1 MRNLHI
7 KKREAVF
14 SVPTAF
20 VDRYMASADERA
32 VKVYLYLL
40 CHFNDADLTLESVA
54 GALGTTS
61 EKVVKALKYWNEEAV
76 VLYSDSDDSCGV
88 EFLPLDELSIPAN
101 DKTDDSPAEEKSSF
115 TVPPKYLVKD
125 INAALKS
132 DKNVRD
138 MFLIAEQLL
147 GKPLNHNDMKTMYSF
162 YDWLK
167 MPVDVIVM
175 LLEHCTSIKKM
186 DLRYIEKVAIT
197 WADNGI
203 DNFEKANVY
212 IKGQA
217 KLARTEK
224 KVKRIL
230 QISGR
235 DLTELET
242 KFVRAWIQD
251 YKATESNIKEAYE
264 ITVINTGKLNFK
276 YMDAVLKNLGK
287 ESTEKQS
294 TPKKKTGFNNY
305 TGDDNLSEF
314 EKKMFARRMG
324 TSEK

>member
-1 MRNLHI
+1 MRSLHI

-14 SVPTAF
+14 SVPTVF
-20 VDRYMASADERA
+20 VDRYMPSADEGA
-32 VKVYLYLL
+32 IKVYLYLL
-40 CHFNDADLTLESVA
+40 CHYNDANLTLESVA
-54 GALGTTS
+54 DGLGMTDA
-61 EKVVKALKYWNEEAV
+61 KVTKALKYWHGES
-76 VLYSDSDDSCGV
+76 VLNFADADGSCCV
-88 EFLPLDELSIPAN
+88 EFLPLESEISPSLAE
-101 DKTDDSPAEEKSSF
+101 DKLTEEKSEHAAA
-115 TVPPKYLVKD
+115 PKYLVKD

-147 GKPLNHNDMKTMYSF
+147 GKPLNHNDMKIMYSF

-167 MPVDVIVM
+167 LPVDVIIM
-175 LLEHCTSIKKM
+175 LLEHCTSIKKI

-217 KLARTEK
+217 KLARMEK

-242 KFVRAWIQD
+242 KFVRIWLQE
-251 YKATESNIKEAYE
+251 YKATEANIKEAYE
-264 ITVINTGKLNFK
+264 ITVINTGKMNFK

-287 ESTEKQS
+287 ESVEKKS
-294 TPKKKTGFNNY
+294 APKKKTGFNNF
-305 TGDDNLSEF
+305 TGDDNISDF
-314 EKKMFARRMG
+314 EKKMIARRMSG
-324 TSEK
+324 ADK

>member
-7 KKREAVF
+7 KNKEAVF

-20 VDRYMASADERA
+20 VDRYMVSADEEA
-32 VKVYLYLL
+32 IKVYLYLL
-40 CHFNDADLTLESVA
+40 CHFNDADLTMESVSKC
-54 GALGTTS
+54 LGLTDA
-61 EKVVKALKYWNEEAV
+61 EVVKALNYWNSVSVISFENT
-76 VLYSDSDDSCGV
+76 DSSCCV
-88 EFLPLDELSIPAN
+88 EFLPLVLEETFVSE
-101 DKTDDSPAEEKSSF
+101 DKPSEGVSAYTE
-115 TVPPKYLVKD
+115 PPKYLVKD
-125 INAALKS
+125 INTALKN

-147 GKPLNHNDMKTMYSF
+147 GKPLNHNDMKIMYSF

-167 MPVDVIVM
+167 LPIDVIVM
-175 LLEHCTSIKKM
+175 LLEHCTSIRKM

-203 DNFEKANVY
+203 DDFEKANVY

-217 KLARTEK
+217 KLARAEK

-242 KFVRAWIQD
+242 KFVRTWLQE

-264 ITVINTGKLNFK
+264 ITIINTGKMNFK

-287 ESTEKQS
+287 EAADKKTA
-294 TPKKKTGFNNY
+294 PKKKTNFNNFS
-305 TGDDNLSEF
+305 GDDNMNEF
-314 EKKMFARRMG
+314 EKKMIARRMSG
-324 TSEK
+324 GDK

>member
-1 MRNLHI
+1 MKSLHI
-7 KKREAVF
+7 KKKEAVF

-20 VDRYMASADERA
+20 VDRYMSSADEVA

-40 CHFNDADLTLESVA
+40 CHFDDANLTLENIAVS
-54 GALGTTS
+54 LGITDA
-61 EKVVKALKYWNEEAV
+61 KVTKALKYWHEQSVINFA
-76 VLYSDSDDSCGV
+76 DADGSCSV
-88 EFLPLDELSIPAN
+88 EFMPLDADAPIALADE
-101 DKTDDSPAEEKSSF
+101 KPAEEKSAF
-115 TVPPKYLVKD
+115 TEPPKYLVKD

-132 DKNVRD
+132 DKSVRD

-147 GKPLNHNDMKTMYSF
+147 GKPLNHNDMKIMYSF

-167 MPVDVIVM
+167 LPVDVIVM
-175 LLEHCTSIKKM
+175 LLEHCTSIKKL

-242 KFVRAWIQD
+242 EFVRTWLQE
-251 YKATESNIKEAYE
+251 YKVTEAKIKEAYE
-264 ITVINTGKLNFK
+264 ITVINTGKMNFK

-287 ESTEKQS
+287 ESTDKQKV
-294 TPKKKTGFNNY
+294 PKKKTGFNNF
-305 TGDDNLSEF
+305 TGDDNISDF
-314 EKKMFARRMG
+314 EKKMIARRMNG
-324 TSEK
+324 AQS

>member
-7 KKREAVF
+7 KNKEAVF

-20 VDRYMASADERA
+20 VDRYMASADEKA
-32 VKVYLYLL
+32 IKVYLYLL
-40 CHFNDADLTLESVA
+40 CHFNDADLTLESVSA
-54 GALGTTS
+54 GLGIDEADVIKALG
-61 EKVVKALKYWNEEAV
+61 YWNGVSVISFEDAGG
-76 VLYSDSDDSCGV
+76 SFCV
-88 EFLPLDELSIPAN
+88 EFLPLVDDVPSVSVEDA
-101 DKTDDSPAEEKSSF
+101 DKSAEEVSVHN
-115 TVPPKYLVKD
+115 VPPKYLVKD
-125 INAALKS
+125 INTALKS

-147 GKPLNHNDMKTMYSF
+147 GKPLNHNDMKIMYSF

-167 MPVDVIVM
+167 LPIDVIVM

-203 DNFEKANVY
+203 DDFEKANVY

-217 KLARTEK
+217 KLARAEK

-242 KFVRAWIQD
+242 KFVRTWLQE
-251 YKATESNIKEAYE
+251 YKATEANIKEAYE
-264 ITVINTGKLNFK
+264 ITIINTGKMNFK

-287 ESTEKQS
+287 ETADKKSA
-294 TPKKKTGFNNY
+294 PKKKTNFNNFS
-305 TGDDNLSEF
+305 GDDNMNEF
-314 EKKMFARRMG
+314 EKKMIARRMG
-324 TSEK
+324 SATK

>member
-1 MRNLHI
+1 MKNLQI
-7 KKREAVF
+7 KKKEAVF

-20 VDRYMASADERA
+20 VDRYMPSADELA

-40 CHFNDADLTLESVA
+40 CHLNDANLTVENTAVS
-54 GALGTTS
+54 LGVTD
-61 EKVVKALKYWNEEAV
+61 EKVIKALKYWHEQSVITFEDADGMC
-76 VLYSDSDDSCGV
+76 SV
-88 EFLPLDELSIPAN
+88 EFTALDSYSTAAQVQ
-101 DKTDDSPAEEKSSF
+101 DVPAEENKSF
-115 TVPPKYLVKD
+115 AEPPKYLVKD
-125 INAALKS
+125 INAALKT

-138 MFLIAEQLL
+138 MFVIAEQLL
-147 GKPLNHNDMKTMYSF
+147 CKPLNHNDMKIMYSF

-167 MPVDVIVM
+167 LPIDVIVM

-203 DNFEKANVY
+203 DNFEKANIY

-217 KLARTEK
+217 KLARAEK
-224 KVKRIL
+224 KVKRIM

-235 DLTELET
+235 DLTERET
-242 KFVRAWIQD
+242 EFVRTWLQE
-251 YKATESNIKEAYE
+251 YKATEANIKEAYE
-264 ITVINTGKLNFK
+264 ITVMNTGKMNFK

-287 ESTEKQS
+287 EPSEKKNGQ
-294 TPKKKTGFNNY
+294 KKNTKFNNF
-305 TGDDNLSEF
+305 TGDDNLSDF

-324 TSEK
+324 IPEQ

>member
-1 MRNLHI
+1 MKNLHI
-7 KKREAVF
+7 KKKESVF
-14 SVPTAF
+14 SVPTVF
-20 VDRYMASADERA
+20 VDRYMPNADEVS

-40 CHFNDADLTLESVA
+40 CHLNDANLTIENTAVS
-54 GALGTTS
+54 LGVTDA
-61 EKVVKALKYWNEEAV
+61 KVIKALKYWHEQSVINF
-76 VLYSDSDDSCGV
+76 DDADGACCV
-88 EFLPLDELSIPAN
+88 EFMKLDAGSIAEQSDEKIADEKPAF
-101 DKTDDSPAEEKSSF
+101 AE
-115 TVPPKYLVKD
+115 PPKYLVKD
-125 INAALKS
+125 INTALKS

-167 MPVDVIVM
+167 LPIDVIVM

-197 WADNGI
+197 WADKGI

-217 KLARTEK
+217 KLARMEK
-224 KVKRIL
+224 KVKRIV

-242 KFVRAWIQD
+242 EFVRTWLQD
-251 YKATESNIKEAYE
+251 YKATEANIKEAYE
-264 ITVINTGKLNFK
+264 ITVINTGKMNFK

-287 ESTEKQS
+287 ETEDKKGA
-294 TPKKKTGFNNY
+294 PKKKTTFDNFTTDNNIS
-305 TGDDNLSEF
+305 DF
-314 EKKMFARRMG
+314 EKKMIARRMNG
-324 TSEK
+324 AQN

>member
-1 MRNLHI
+1 MKNLHI
-7 KKREAVF
+7 RNKESVF

-20 VDRYMASADERA
+20 VDRYMPYANEEA

-40 CHFNDADLTLESVA
+40 CHFNDASLTIENVA
-54 GALGTTS
+54 KTFGITNT
-61 EKVVKALKYWNEEAV
+61 KVDKVLKYWNDQGV
-76 VLYSDSDDSCGV
+76 ISYSDTDDSCSI
-88 EFLPLDELSIPAN
+88 EFLPLEFSIDSSATEE
-101 DKTDDSPAEEKSSF
+101 TDTEQNVSAF
-115 TVPPKYLVKD
+115 TESPKYLVKD
-125 INAALKS
+125 INSAMKN

-138 MFLIAEQLL
+138 MFLVAEQLL
-147 GKPLNHNDMKTMYSF
+147 GKPLNHNDMKTVYSF

-167 MPVDVIVM
+167 LPIDVIVM
-175 LLEHCTSIKKM
+175 LLEHCTSVKKM

-217 KLARTEK
+217 KLARAEK

-242 KFVRAWIQD
+242 KFVRTWLQE
-251 YKATESNIKEAYE
+251 YKAPEADIKNAYE
-264 ITVINTGKLNFK
+264 ITIMNTGKMNFK
-276 YMDAVLKNLGK
+276 YMDAVLKNIGK
-287 ESTEKQS
+287 DTAEKKT
-294 TPKKKTGFNNY
+294 TPKKKTNFNNF
-305 TGDDNLSEF
+305 TGNDNISEF
-314 EKKMFARRMG
+314 EKKMIARRMNG
-324 TSEK
+324 SE

>member
-1 MRNLHI
+1 MKNLHI

-20 VDRYMASADERA
+20 VDRYMPAADENS

-40 CHFNDADLTLESVA
+40 CHLNDANLSVENTASSLGLTDA
-54 GALGTTS
+54 
-61 EKVVKALKYWNEEAV
+61 KVLKALKYWHEQSVINFDDADGVCCVEFMNLDADIKVSHTEEIVAEEA
-76 VLYSDSDDSCGV
+76 
-88 EFLPLDELSIPAN
+88 
-101 DKTDDSPAEEKSSF
+101 KTYTE
-115 TVPPKYLVKD
+115 PPKYLVKD
-125 INAALKS
+125 INAALKT

-147 GKPLNHNDMKTMYSF
+147 GKPLNHNDMKIMYSF

-167 MPVDVIVM
+167 LPIDVIVM

-197 WADNGI
+197 WADKGI

-217 KLARTEK
+217 KLARAEK
-224 KVKRIL
+224 KVKRIM

-242 KFVRAWIQD
+242 EFVRTWLQD
-251 YKATESNIKEAYE
+251 YKATEAKIKEAYE
-264 ITVINTGKLNFK
+264 ITVINTGKMNFK

-287 ESTEKQS
+287 ETSEQKS
-294 TPKKKTGFNNY
+294 VPKKTTKFNNF
-305 TGDDNLSEF
+305 TNDDNISDF
-314 EKKMFARRMG
+314 EKKMIAHRMN
-324 TSEK
+324 SAQN

>member
-1 MRNLHI
+1 MGNLHI
-7 KKREAVF
+7 KNRETEF
-14 SVPTAF
+14 SVPVAF
-20 VDRYMASADERA
+20 VNRYMAAADEAA

-40 CHFNDADLTLESVA
+40 CHFDDDEL
-54 GALGTTS
+54 TS
-61 EKVVKALKYWNEEAV
+61 EIIAKALRITPSKVEASLKYWNGESVIRYDKGDE
-76 VLYSDSDDSCGV
+76 SGSI
-88 EFLPLDELSIPAN
+88 EFLALNEKIGPSEN
-101 DKTDDSPAEEKSSF
+101 EGEAEQPTF
-115 TVPPKYLVKD
+115 ATAPQPKYLVKD
-125 INAALKS
+125 INSAMKS

-147 GKPLNHNDMKTMYSF
+147 CKPLNHNDMKILYSF

-167 MPVDVIVM
+167 LPTDVIVM

-203 DNFEKANVY
+203 DDFEKANVY

-217 KLARTEK
+217 KLARAEK

-242 KFVRAWIQD
+242 KFVRTWLQD
-251 YKATESNIKEAYE
+251 YKATEANIKEAYE
-264 ITVINTGKLNFK
+264 ITIINTGKMSFK
-276 YMDAVLKNLGK
+276 YMDAVLKNLGSEK
-287 ESTEKQS
+287 TEKKPV
-294 TPKKKTGFNNY
+294 PKKKTNFNNFS
-305 TGDDNLSEF
+305 GDDNINDF
-314 EKKMFARRMG
+314 EKKMIARRMG
-324 TSEK
+324 GEK